1 MYLKGWNVSRPDEKS
16 PQMSSVGH
24 GHTEEGDCL
33 QTKPLSASAA
43 TTGVQE
49 EDEASLRLLL
59 LQEATIFP
67 WHIVPSLRTVL
78 PNACPSV
85 GPASCG

>member
-1 MYLKGWNVSRPDEKS
+1 MYQGLIKS
-16 PQMSSVGH
+16 PQTSGVGH
-24 GHTEEGDCL
+24 GHAEEGDCL
-33 QTKPLSASAA
+33 QRKPLSASAA

-59 LQEATIFP
+59 LQEAS
-67 WHIVPSLRTVL
+67 IVPSPCALL
-78 PNACPSV
+78 PDGYPSV